1 MSSPVWFM
9 VMSILPARARLER
22 YLPVLAVAGASVAA
36 GQVLWWF
43 SIGAWPP
50 HDSVNIWLA
59 GARLLEGA
67 DVYTGLV
74 AEFLVFVY
82 APPVAVLAG
91 PWSLLPVE
99 VLIVV
104 LLAAQVVG
112 FRWVAGSWMAVGL
125 LCWLP
130 IVPRAL
136 VTGNVDFVMAAAI
149 YAGARGLRGSGWAAS
164 LFAFMK
170 FSPALAVRRWREFVV
185 ATIVL
190 VAITL
195 PWPSLWPAWVA
206 TIIASVGVATETLP
220 ILPRI
225 PIVLVLLLVRRP
237 WSIAAAAALATP
249 AFYFH
254 SWVLLFPAA
263 RLWLADTRRTFRPH
277 R

>member
-1 MSSPVWFM
+1 MAMAIEHV
-9 VMSILPARARLER
+9 RARLTPH
-22 YLPVLAVAGASVAA
+22 LPFLAVAGAAVTV

-43 SIGAWPP
+43 TIGAWPP
-50 HDSVNIWLA
+50 HDTVNIWLA
-59 GARLLEGA
+59 GARVLEGSE
-67 DVYTGLV
+67 VYTSV
-74 AEFLVFVY
+74 VEKFLVFVY
-82 APPVAVLAG
+82 APPIAVLAA
-91 PWSLLPVE
+91 PWCLLPVE
-99 VLIVV
+99 VLIVA
-104 LLAAQVVG
+104 LLAAQVAA
-112 FRWVAGSWMAVGL
+112 FRWVAGSWLVVGL

-130 IVPRAL
+130 FVPRAL

-149 YAGARGLRGSGWAAS
+149 YAAQRGLRGSGWAAS

-195 PWPSLWPAWVA
+195 PWLSLWPAWVA
-206 TIIASVGVATETLP
+206 TISASVGVATETLP

-263 RLWLADTRRTFRPH
+263 RLWLSDPRRTFRPD

>member
-1 MSSPVWFM
+1 MT
-9 VMSILPARARLER
+9 R
-22 YLPVLAVAGASVAA
+22 YLPLFAIGGAIVTA

-50 HDSVNIWLA
+50 HDTVNIWLA
-59 GARLLEGA
+59 GARLREGG
-67 DVYTGLV
+67 DVYTGVL
-74 AEFLVFVY
+74 EQFLVFVY
-82 APPVAVLAG
+82 APPIAVLAA

-104 LLAAQVVG
+104 LFAAQIAAL
-112 FRWVAGSWMAVGL
+112 RWVAGSWLVVGL

-130 IVPRAL
+130 FVPRAL
-136 VTGNVDFVMAAAI
+136 VTGNVDLVMAAAI
-149 YAGARGLRGSGWAAS
+149 YAAARGLQGSGWAAS
-164 LFAFMK
+164 LFAFTK
-170 FSPALAVRRWREFVV
+170 FSPALAVRRWREFAIASV
-185 ATIVL
+185 VL

-195 PWPSLWPAWVA
+195 PWLDLWPAWVA
-206 TIIASVGVATETLP
+206 TIRSSLDVATNTLP

-225 PIVLVLLLVRRP
+225 PIVLVLLVMRRP

-263 RLWLADTRRTFRPH
+263 RLWIEDPRRTVGPGR
-277 R
+277 